1 MERSAADIISKMDA
15 VSRLRPFFALGDD
28 ILVRKRLDSETVF
41 AEMEPKHAVRYMA
54 FPAIISQLIVLLYNL
69 ADTFFLGQIND
80 PYMVAGVSLI
90 LPVFN
95 ITLALGSLVGIGGG
109 VLVPK
114 LLARFDKEE
123 AERVLTFC
131 LLLALLISAA
141 FSVGLFALHSPLL
154 RMLGAGENTFDFAWQ
169 YLFMVVVLG
178 GVPTI
183 MANVLANL
191 IRSISYAREAGI
203 GVALGGGL
211 NIIFDPLLLYLMPK
225 EQAVFAV
232 GIATLVSNMISFA
245 YLMWVLCKKQTEL
258 KLRWEWPR
266 PTKASVRDVFVIGI
280 PGAVG
285 TLLFDIDYMIL
296 DRLMTGY
303 GDIAMAGIGI
313 VLKAER
319 FPLQFG
325 IGLCQGI
332 VPLIAYCYARKD
344 RQRLN
349 SIIGY
354 SCALGI
360 AVSVVSIILYELAA
374 PEIIRF
380 FIRDEG
386 TVELGAHFLRAR
398 SPATLFMF
406 LCFSV
411 VHIYQAFGRG
421 GTALFLGVMRW
432 AVFNFPMLFIL
443 NRFFGMYGLV
453 WSQLTADV
461 IAAIISWIM
470 FITTLKKMERRFS
483 E

>member
-1 MERSAADIISKMDA
+1 MRRE
-15 VSRLRPFFALGDD
+15 
-28 ILVRKRLDSETVF
+28 RLDSETVF
-41 AEMEPKHAVRYMA
+41 AGMEPRRAVRYMA
-54 FPAIISQLIVLLYNL
+54 FPAIVSQLIVLLYNL

-109 VLVPK
+109 VLIPK
-114 LLARFDKEE
+114 LLARYDKEE
-123 AERVLTFC
+123 AEHVLLFC
-131 LLLALLISAA
+131 LLLALLISAL
-141 FSVGLFALHSPLL
+141 FSIVLWVFRLPLL
-154 RMLGAGENTFDFAWQ
+154 RMLGAGENTLDFAWQ
-169 YLFMVVVLG
+169 YLFMVVGLG

-191 IRSISYAREAGI
+191 LRSISFAREAGI

-211 NIIFDPLLLYLMPK
+211 NIILDPLLLYLMPR
-225 EQAVFAV
+225 EEAVLAV
-232 GIATLVSNMISFA
+232 GLATLISNVISFA
-245 YLMWVLCKKQTEL
+245 YLMWVLCAKQKEL
-258 KLRWEWPR
+258 KVRKMRPC
-266 PTKASVRDVFVIGI
+266 PTKQSIKDVFFIGI

-285 TLLFDIDYMIL
+285 TLLFDVDYMIL

-325 IGLCQGI
+325 IGLCQGV
-332 VPLIAYCYARKD
+332 VPLAAYCYEQKNSK
-344 RQRLN
+344 RLKQ
-349 SIIGY
+349 IIGY

-360 AVSVVSIILYELAA
+360 IVSVVSIALYELGAT
-374 PEIIRF
+374 EIIRF

-406 LCFSV
+406 LCFYV
-411 VHIYQAFGRG
+411 VHAYQAFGRG
-421 GTALFLGVMRW
+421 GTALFLAVLRW
-432 AVFNFPMLFIL
+432 ACLNFPMLFIL
-443 NRFFGMYGLV
+443 NSLFRMYGLV
-453 WSQLTADV
+453 WAQLAADV
-461 IAAIISWIM
+461 IAAVISWIM
-470 FITTLKKMERRFS
+470 FAVTIRKMHRE
-483 E
+483 